1 MTDVAAK
8 TPAEETRASQ
18 ERRDTAFKA
27 AAREGLLGP
36 KNESVGGRVPARLLA
51 RAKQRSG
58 VDSVSELLLYA
69 LAKVA
74 IEDDFGRQLVARKG
88 RVPRGTFAD

>member
-1 MTDVAAK
+1 MPDTPTKA
-8 TPAEETRASQ
+8 PAEAARANQ
-18 ERRDTAFKA
+18 ERRETAFKA

-58 VDSVSELLLYA
+58 ADSISELLLYA

-74 IEDDFGRQLVARKG
+74 IEDDFGKQLVARKG